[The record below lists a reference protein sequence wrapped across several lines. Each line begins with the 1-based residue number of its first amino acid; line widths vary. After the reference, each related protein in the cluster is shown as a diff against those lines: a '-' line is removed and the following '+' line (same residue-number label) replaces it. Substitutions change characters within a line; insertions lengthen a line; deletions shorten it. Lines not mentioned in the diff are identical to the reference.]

1 MGGTAL
7 LGDIGGTN
15 ARFALSRNGR
25 IDPQTRITLRNDDHP
40 TFAEALD
47 EVVSRL
53 GAVDA
58 IALAVAGPVN
68 GGRVRM
74 TNRDWVVEETYLA
87 TRTSGPVR
95 MMNDLTAQV
104 LAVPDLRETDREVLR
119 AGKTVPGGQ
128 WLVVNCGTGFNAAPG
143 LHHGKG
149 CAALTTEVG
158 MCVLPARIADRL
170 RASNYP
176 VPATC
181 DELLS
186 GRGLSGM
193 RHVLGEGA
201 DTLFAHCLADMLR
214 DQIYAMMPQGGVYL
228 CGGVARAVVEGPA
241 RDVVL
246 ARLTEAYDPYPFL
259 KDLPVSLI
267 TADDAALIGCQAAL
281 R

>member
-1 MGGTAL
+1 MGETAL

-87 TRTSGPVR
+87 TRTDGPVR
-95 MMNDLTAQV
+95 MINDLTAQA
-104 LAVPDLRETDREVLR
+104 LAVPDLRETDQDILR
-119 AGKTVPGGQ
+119 TGVPSPDGQ

-143 LHHGKG
+143 LHHGDSR
-149 CAALTTEVG
+149 AVLATEVG
-158 MCVLPARIADRL
+158 MCGLPGSIADRL
-170 RASNYP
+170 RAADYP
-176 VPATC
+176 VPANY
-181 DELLS
+181 DALLS
-186 GRGLSGM
+186 GRGLAGM
-193 RHVLGEGA
+193 RSAMAGDA
-201 DTLFAHCLADMLR
+201 DSLFAHCLADMLR
-214 DQIYAMMPQGGVYL
+214 DQMYAMMPQGGLYL
-228 CGGVARAVVEGPA
+228 CGGVARAMLDGPA
-241 RDVVL
+241 REVVL
-246 ARLTEAYDPYPFL
+246 RRLAEAYDPYPFL
-259 KDLPVSLI
+259 ADVQISLI